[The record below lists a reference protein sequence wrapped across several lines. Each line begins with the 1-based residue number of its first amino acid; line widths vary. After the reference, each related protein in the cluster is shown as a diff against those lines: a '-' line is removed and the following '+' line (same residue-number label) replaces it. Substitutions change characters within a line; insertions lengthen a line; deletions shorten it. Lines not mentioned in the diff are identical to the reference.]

1 MKLKKV
7 KEEWNT
13 SPDLDM
19 TKQINEIAYIISND
33 ILAGMKGGK
42 GVDGKPL
49 PKNEVKTIK
58 KKGHGKQLFDTGKLS
73 KFYVKRATGSDNPK
87 AQIVPPKD
95 REDAVVGLVEGIE
108 TKRGKKVYNFW
119 GISDEAEKKAN
130 EYIFLEIQRLLS
142 K

>member
-1 MKLKKV
+1 
-7 KEEWNT
+7 
-13 SPDLDM
+13 M

-95 REDAVVGLVEGIE
+95 REAMIQGWVIDGIKVDGK
-108 TKRGKKVYNFW
+108 TKFYNFW